1 MESEPEQIGSAPVR
15 RFRLAH
21 VMIPITLPI
30 CVGAAVAL
38 LHADWVTKPAGL
50 EPIATAIFEPLGPE
64 SADGDP
70 TPVALPHTWKLHH
83 EGLRRA
89 RYRMAFE
96 RPHAPEGAVAA
107 YFTGVDGRV
116 EVRVNGHRVGSQ
128 VDVPASASRLW
139 LVPLYRPLPE
149 ALLVAGTN
157 QLEIEI
163 TGSDAGTGFLSPAYV
178 GTESALLPAF
188 ELRRFLQVSA
198 IQILV
203 VAFVSVGAFLALL
216 SLRRRK
222 DTSYFWFGV
231 VTWVFAFGFWNLL
244 ALDTRIP
251 MPPYSWVGAVTMA
264 WLLAAIVVFVH
275 RLLGERRPRIE
286 RGLALCVLAGSV
298 YFAVTLDTPAF
309 DAMIPVW
316 GAAVLLVGLY
326 PAARLAARF
335 VRRPDR
341 ELSLTVAAG
350 VIAIAAGIHD
360 VALVNGLLPLGHDFA
375 IQYAAWSSLGIFSF
389 LFVTRF
395 IDALD
400 TSEALTVELSARVEA
415 KAAEIAASHAR
426 VRVLEQQHAVTRER
440 ERILSELH
448 DGMGGQL
455 VSALAILRSSGS
467 DENGEAV
474 ASETA
479 DTIQAALDDLRLMID
494 SLDDVEGDL
503 GTLLGSLRA
512 RMGRR
517 LERSGL
523 VLDWRIGDAPQ
534 PAGFGPEAALQLM
547 RIVQEAITNVIKHAA
562 ARSISVSTRAERA
575 GARRCAVL
583 EIRDD
588 GCGFD
593 AARSDGGRGLG
604 NMRRRAQRIGAEL
617 VIDTDRA
624 GTRIRLV
631 LPAPEDPGADA
642 AGEARPAD

>member
-1 MESEPEQIGSAPVR
+1 MESEPEQIDSVRER
-15 RFRLAH
+15 RFRPAH
-21 VMIPITLPI
+21 LLIPILLPI
-30 CVGAAVAL
+30 CVGAAVAF

-50 EPIATAIFEPLGPE
+50 EPIATAVFEALAPA
-64 SADGDP
+64 SAAETP
-70 TPVALPHTWKLHH
+70 TAVALPHAWKLHH

-89 RYRMAFE
+89 RYRMGFE
-96 RPHAPEGAVAA
+96 RPHAPEGTVAA

-116 EVRVNGHRVGSQ
+116 EVRVNGHLVGSP

-163 TGSDAGTGFLSPAYV
+163 TGSDAGAGFLSPAYV
-178 GTESALLPAF
+178 GAESALLPAF

-316 GAAVLLVGLY
+316 GSAVLLVGLY
-326 PAARLAARF
+326 PATRLAARF

-350 VIAIAAGIHD
+350 VIAIGASIHD

-400 TSEALTVELSARVEA
+400 TSEALTVELSARIEA
-415 KAAEIAASHAR
+415 KAAEIEASHAR

-455 VSALAILRSSGS
+455 VSALAILRSGESGE
-467 DENGEAV
+467 DG

-494 SLDDVEGDL
+494 SLDDAEADL
-503 GTLLGSLRA
+503 GTLLGNLRG

-523 VLDWRIGDAPQ
+523 VLDWQIGDAPQ

-547 RIVQEAITNVIKHAA
+547 RIVQEAITNVIKHAS
-562 ARSISVSTRAERA
+562 ARSITVSTRAEHA

-583 EIRDD
+583 EISDD

-593 AARSDGGRGLG
+593 PALSDGGRGLG
-604 NMRRRAQRIGAEL
+604 NMRRRAQRIGATLMIE
-617 VIDTDRA
+617 TDRA
-624 GTRIRLV
+624 GTRVRMV
-631 LPAPEDPGADA
+631 LPAPEDPGFGSAS
-642 AGEARPAD
+642 EARPAG